1 MRNKCCKI
9 GTFLQV
15 YWLVQQFLCGEK
27 YCSIEGKISH
37 AVSVTQKPI
46 ELQGY
51 VYAGKKKQIIMKQF
65 WYSIIFNHLY
75 HLSPSTPLWLLPQN
89 GNFDV
94 SNMK

>member
-1 MRNKCCKI
+1 M
-9 GTFLQV
+9 LQNRHIFASV
-15 YWLVQQFLCGEK
+15 LTGSAVFMWGK

-51 VYAGKKKQIIMKQF
+51 VYAGKKKEIIMKQF
-65 WYSIIFNHLY
+65 WYSIIFNHLFN
-75 HLSPSTPLWLLPQN
+75 LSPSTPLWLLPQN

-94 SNMK
+94 SNME